1 MAGLIG
7 GGRMSSLMHGS
18 LLQTIAD
25 CEQGLLRRGKYHVGH
40 SHLLKEKH
48 SSLRA
53 NRGGRSKGICCQD
66 LHISGPKSERH
77 EPPNRHGSR
86 ADAVLSPV
94 IPTTNKVA
102 LCTLVF
108 FDFPFHV
115 LSFWRS

>member
-7 GGRMSSLMHGS
+7 EERMSSLMHGS

-25 CEQGLLRRGKYHVGH
+25 CDQGLLRRGKYHLGH
-40 SHLLKEKH
+40 THLLKEKH

-66 LHISGPKSERH
+66 LHISSPKPERH

-94 IPTTNKVA
+94 IPTTKKVSIF
-102 LCTLVF
+102 TLV
-108 FDFPFHV
+108 
-115 LSFWRS
+115 

>member
-7 GGRMSSLMHGS
+7 EEIMSSLMHGS

-25 CEQGLLRRGKYHVGH
+25 CDQGLLRRGKYHLGH
-40 SHLLKEKH
+40 TNLLKEKH

-66 LHISGPKSERH
+66 LHISSPKPERH
-77 EPPNRHGSR
+77 EPSNRHGSR

-94 IPTTNKVA
+94 IPTTKKVA
-102 LCTLVF
+102 VTLF
-108 FDFPFHV
+108 MS
-115 LSFWRS
+115 LSFWWS